1 VDVADRPSKSTEHF
15 IIRRVRNQIASG
27 SFIAVSYLGDG
38 KLGEMFCRRGLIANR
53 GSSALHNNLAVALAI
68 QGRIEEAKK
77 ELGNIKSYL
86 SITEQV
92 VNFATQGLIQMRSG
106 NVGEGGRLYQKARQ
120 GATSLIEV

>member
-1 VDVADRPSKSTEHF
+1 VIEPFSLRPAGT
-15 IIRRVRNQIASG
+15 G

-77 ELGNIKSYL
+77 ELGNIKSHH

-92 VNFATQGLIQMRSG
+92 VNFATQLLTWPQCAPFK
-106 NVGEGGRLYQKARQ
+106 VHDVEQ
-120 GATSLIEV
+120 VVVFP